1 MEMPVKTMVVIPTY
15 NEAEN
20 LPGIIGAVLGL
31 GIEGMEVLVV
41 DDNSPDGTGQVAED
55 LALRYPGQVHIIHR
69 PGKLGLGTAY
79 ITGFRYAL
87 DHGADYIIEM
97 DADFS
102 HSPSYL
108 LAFLEKIK
116 DNDVVV
122 GSRYVPGGGV
132 DAKWSL
138 MRRLLSWGGSVY
150 SRLVLGLK
158 VHDVTGGFKCFR
170 RSALERLD
178 LSKVQS
184 QGYSFQIEMNYAC
197 QRAGCR
203 IAEIP
208 IVFPDRVRG
217 KSKMSTKIAVEAA
230 WRVWQMKWRY

>member
-1 MEMPVKTMVVIPTY
+1 MKAMVVIPTY

-20 LPGIIGAVLGL
+20 LREVIAAVLGL
-31 GIEGMEVLVV
+31 GVEGMEVLIV
-41 DDNSPDGTGQVAED
+41 DDNSPDGTGQVAEE
-55 LALRYPGQVHIIHR
+55 LSHQFPGRVHVIHR
-69 PGKLGLGTAY
+69 PGKMGLGTAY

-87 DHGADYIIEM
+87 EHGADYVFEM

-116 DNDVVV
+116 DYDVVV

-138 MRRLLSWGGSVY
+138 GRRLLSRGGSAY
-150 SRLVLGLK
+150 ARLVLGLP

-170 RSALERLD
+170 RSALEGLD
-178 LSKVQS
+178 LDKVQS
-184 QGYSFQIEMNYAC
+184 QGYAFQIEMNYAC
-197 QRAGCR
+197 HRRGYR
-203 IAEIP
+203 MAEVP
-208 IVFPDRVRG
+208 IVFPDRARG
-217 KSKMSTKIAVEAA
+217 KSKMSAKIALEAL
-230 WRVWQMKWRY
+230 WRVWQIKWRY